1 MKRSILFAAAGAL
14 LVSLVP
20 GAPPA
25 RAAMSVSPAIT
36 AAVADPARPAADRA
50 RDKYRKPAA
59 CLAFAGVQPG
69 MSIAELFPSKGYFT
83 RIFSRVVG
91 PKGHVYEFVPPP
103 KKAGDPIVVGD
114 IAADPHY
121 DNNITVSIWPVGRL
135 PVREPVDLVWTSQN
149 YHDLHLTRLHI
160 DIAALDAG
168 LFAALK
174 PGGVFMI
181 VDHAAELGSGTR
193 DTDKM
198 HRIDENLVKT
208 EMKAAG
214 FVLEDESDVLRN
226 PADTH
231 TLLVFDP
238 AIRGHTD
245 QFVLRFRKPRS

>member
-1 MKRSILFAAAGAL
+1 MQNLKRTAALAAGLMIAL
-14 LVSLVP
+14 S
-20 GAPPA
+20 ATAASAQPA
-25 RAAMSVSPAIT
+25 YIT
-36 AAVADPARPAADRA
+36 AAVADPARPAADTA
-50 RDKYRKPAA
+50 RDPARKPIDMMV
-59 CLAFAGVQPG
+59 FAQVKPG
-69 MSIAELFPSKGYFT
+69 DHVLELIPGGGYFE
-83 RIFSRVVG
+83 RIFSGVVG
-91 PKGHVYEFVPPP
+91 PNGHVYEAIPAIGGSDASP
-103 KKAGDPIVVGD
+103 KSNG

-121 DNNITVSIWPVGRL
+121 GNVTELNLTAPGDVAKNAPYDVI
-135 PVREPVDLVWTSQN
+135 WTSQN

-168 LFAALK
+168 LFKVLK
-174 PGGVFMI
+174 PGGVFII

-198 HRIDENLVKT
+198 HRIDEDLVKA

-214 FVLEDESDVLRN
+214 FVLEDESNVLRN

-245 QFVLRFRKPRS
+245 QFVLRFRKPR

>member
-1 MKRSILFAAAGAL
+1 MQNLKRTAALAAGLMIAL
-14 LVSLVP
+14 CATAAS
-20 GAPPA
+20 AQPA
-25 RAAMSVSPAIT
+25 YIT
-36 AAVADPARPAADRA
+36 AAVANPARPAADTA
-50 RDKYRKPAA
+50 RDPLRKPIDMMV
-59 CLAFAGVQPG
+59 FAQVKPG
-69 MSIAELFPSKGYFT
+69 DHVLELIPGGGYFE
-83 RIFSRVVG
+83 RIFSGVVG
-91 PKGHVYEFVPPP
+91 PNGHLYEAIPVMGAADASP
-103 KKAGDPIVVGD
+103 KSNGV
-114 IAADPHY
+114 AADPHFS
-121 DNNITVSIWPVGRL
+121 NITELNMSAPGDIAKNAPY
-135 PVREPVDLVWTSQN
+135 DLIWTSQN

-174 PGGVFMI
+174 PGGVFI
-181 VDHAAELGSGTR
+181 IEDHAAELGSGTR

-198 HRIDENLVKT
+198 HRIDENLVKA

-214 FVLEDESDVLRN
+214 FVLEDESNVLRN

>member
-1 MKRSILFAAAGAL
+1 MQNLKRTAALAAGLMIAL
-14 LVSLVP
+14 CATAAS
-20 GAPPA
+20 AQPA
-25 RAAMSVSPAIT
+25 DIT
-36 AAVADPARPAADRA
+36 AAVADPARPAADTA
-50 RDKYRKPAA
+50 RDPFRKPVDMMV
-59 CLAFAGVQPG
+59 FAQVKPG
-69 MSIAELFPSKGYFT
+69 DHVLELIPGGGYFE
-83 RIFSRVVG
+83 RIFSGVVG
-91 PKGHVYEFVPPP
+91 PNGHVYEAIPVLGASDASP
-103 KKAGDPIVVGD
+103 KSNG

-121 DNNITVSIWPVGRL
+121 ANISELNMSAPGDIAKNAPY
-135 PVREPVDLVWTSQN
+135 DLIWTSQN
-149 YHDLHLTRLHI
+149 YHDLHLTRLHL

-174 PGGVFMI
+174 PGGVFII

-198 HRIDENLVKT
+198 HRIDEALVKT

-214 FVLEDESDVLRN
+214 FVLEDESNVLRN

>member
-1 MKRSILFAAAGAL
+1 MQNLKKSAALAAGLMIAL
-14 LVSLVP
+14 CAS
-20 GAPPA
+20 AASAQPA
-25 RAAMSVSPAIT
+25 YIT
-36 AAVADPARPAADRA
+36 AAVANPARPTADVA
-50 RDKYRKPAA
+50 RDPLRKPVDMMV
-59 CLAFAGVQPG
+59 FAQVKPG
-69 MSIAELFPSKGYFT
+69 DHVLELIPGGGYFE
-83 RIFSRVVG
+83 RIFSGVVG
-91 PKGHVYEFVPPP
+91 PNGRLYEAIPVMGASDASP
-103 KKAGDPIVVGD
+103 KSNGV
-114 IAADPHY
+114 AADPHFS
-121 DNNITVSIWPVGRL
+121 NITELNMSAPGDIAKNAPY
-135 PVREPVDLVWTSQN
+135 DLIWTSQN
-149 YHDLHLTRLHI
+149 YHDLHLTRLHL
-160 DIAALDAG
+160 DIAALDAS

-174 PGGVFMI
+174 PGGVFII

-214 FVLEDESDVLRN
+214 FVLEAESDVLRN

>member
-1 MKRSILFAAAGAL
+1 MQNLKRTAALAAGLMIAL
-14 LVSLVP
+14 CATAAS
-20 GAPPA
+20 AQPA
-25 RAAMSVSPAIT
+25 YVT
-36 AAVADPARPAADRA
+36 AAVADPARPAADTA
-50 RDKYRKPAA
+50 RDPARKPIDMMV
-59 CLAFAGVQPG
+59 FAQVKPG
-69 MSIAELFPSKGYFT
+69 DHVLELIPGGGYFE
-83 RIFSRVVG
+83 RIFSGVVG
-91 PKGHVYEFVPPP
+91 PNGHVYEAIPAIGGSDASP
-103 KKAGDPIVVGD
+103 KSNG

-121 DNNITVSIWPVGRL
+121 VNITELNMSAPGDIAKNAPY
-135 PVREPVDLVWTSQN
+135 DLIWTSQN
-149 YHDLHLTRLHI
+149 YHDLHLTRLHL

-174 PGGVFMI
+174 PGGVFII

-198 HRIDENLVKT
+198 HRIDEDLVKA
-208 EMKAAG
+208 EMKTAG
-214 FVLEDESDVLRN
+214 FVLEDESNVLRN